1 MAQLMTVLIAT
12 SLFVVLIAIL
22 WAFLFALLGR
32 FGFPAPPR
40 PALHENDEDHGR
52 EAAPPV

>member
-1 MAQLMTVLIAT
+1 MTQLTAALIGT
-12 SLFVVLIAIL
+12 SLTIVLVAIL
-22 WAFLFALLGR
+22 WAILFALLGR

-40 PALHENDEDHGR
+40 PALHEHDDDHGR